1 MSVKTMM
8 SHPVLPITMPPIPF
22 TGNGNGNGKGTDAVL
37 TMRQRAFIAKHLG
50 IIVHGYLAKFH
61 SKPNKL

>member
-22 TGNGNGNGKGTDAVL
+22 TCKGKGTDAVL
-37 TMRQRAFIAKHLG
+37 TMR
-50 IIVHGYLAKFH
+50 
-61 SKPNKL
+61 

>member
-22 TGNGNGNGKGTDAVL
+22 TGNGNGKGTDAVL
-37 TMRQRAFIAKHLG
+37 TMR
-50 IIVHGYLAKFH
+50 
-61 SKPNKL
+61 

>member
-22 TGNGNGNGKGTDAVL
+22 TGNGKGTDAVL
-37 TMRQRAFIAKHLG
+37 TMRQRAFIAKHLL

>member
-37 TMRQRAFIAKHLG
+37 TMR
-50 IIVHGYLAKFH
+50 
-61 SKPNKL
+61 